1 MEGERKGEGMEERTE
16 GRETDRKTGAKPVG
30 VERTGL
36 TTNYTNR
43 ENDKREKADRH
54 QGALALKKTT

>member
-30 VERTGL
+30 VTQTGKMIKG
-36 TTNYTNR
+36 
-43 ENDKREKADRH
+43 KRQTGTKVH
-54 QGALALKKTT
+54 WH